1 MNQEQ
6 LQPELDRIADYSPV
20 TATFRAEVLHGLR
33 LSQKELPC
41 KYLYDARGALL
52 FEEICELPEYYP
64 TRTEMAI
71 MDRKV
76 GEMADRLGPRCLVI
90 EFGSGAGVKT
100 RILLEALHD
109 PSAYVPID
117 IACEQLVEAADSL
130 REAFPDLD
138 VHPICAD
145 YTETY
150 DLPTLQKPVARRAV
164 FFPGSTIGN
173 FDPAAARE
181 FLHHIREVCGDGGGL
196 LLGVDLKKERAVLER
211 AYNDAA
217 GVTAAFNLNLLRRM
231 NHELAADIELDQFRH
246 QAFYNEDLGRIEMHL
261 VSLREQ
267 TFRVGDEVFHLR
279 AGETIHTENS
289 YKYSLAGFAA
299 LAAEAG
305 FDVKQVWTDPAE
317 MFSVQYLETAP

>member
-6 LQPELDRIADYSPV
+6 LQPELDRMADYSPV
-20 TATFRAEVLHGLR
+20 TATFRAEVLDGLR

-41 KYLYDARGALL
+41 KYLYDVRGARL

-71 MDRKV
+71 MDRQV
-76 GEMADRLGPRCLVI
+76 CEMADRLGPHCLVI

-117 IACEQLVEAADSL
+117 IACEQLAEAADSL
-130 REAFPDLD
+130 REEFPDLD

-145 YTETY
+145 YTDTY
-150 DLPTLQKPVARRAV
+150 ELPVVEKPVARRV
-164 FFPGSTIGN
+164 VYFPGSTIGN
-173 FDPAAARE
+173 FDPDAARK
-181 FLHHIREVCGDGGGL
+181 FLQHIREVCGDGGGL

-217 GVTAAFNLNLLRRM
+217 GVTAAFNLNLLRRLK
-231 NHELAADIELDQFRH
+231 HELGADIVLDQFSH
-246 QAFYNEDLGRIEMHL
+246 QALYNEERNRIEMHL
-261 VSLREQ
+261 VSLCEQ
-267 TFRVGDEVFHLR
+267 TIRVGDEEFHLR
-279 AGETIHTENS
+279 TGETIHTENS
-289 YKYSLAGFAA
+289 YKYSLAGFDA
-299 LAAEAG
+299 LATEAG
-305 FDVKQVWTDPAE
+305 FAVKQVWTDPDG
-317 MFSVQYLETAP
+317 MFSVQYLETVS